1 MADVNAVAAAVLAG
15 WENEAGDRERAI
27 TVAAHLCCRW
37 APDAP
42 DPVLREAVAR
52 CAGWLLD
59 SPASNLGAEEV
70 GQMSATYAPGQ
81 RGALRH
87 SGAMSVLSPWKARRA
102 GAVG

>member
-1 MADVNAVAAAVLAG
+1 MDVATLTADVLAVWDDDRQHRDRAVEVAAVLC
-15 WENEAGDRERAI
+15 
-27 TVAAHLCCRW
+27 LQW

-42 DPVLREAVAR
+42 DVVLREAVAR

-59 SPASNLGAEEV
+59 SPAGNLAAEEV
-70 GQMSATYAPGQ
+70 GEQSATYAPGQ

-102 GAVG
+102 GVIG